1 MALVKI
7 FEGREGHIRQK
18 DGDLDHQLACS
29 NDSLAGAVSQR
40 ACVYSGARVVL
51 NPVTDALHLVHGPIG
66 CASYTWDIRGSS
78 TSGPD
83 LYKSSFSTDMK
94 EIDVIF
100 GGEKKLALALRELA
114 ARYHPPAIFV
124 YSTCIVGVI
133 GDDLG
138 MVCRRASEELKI
150 PVIPVR
156 SEGFKGNKKEGY
168 KAACNALMELIE
180 SGAVPDSRKVS
191 GSGDAPIK
199 SPCTI
204 NLLGEYNVAG
214 DLWSVRPYFE
224 EMGIEVVASLT
235 GDSRVSEIQKASQA
249 RLNLVQC
256 SGSMTF
262 LAKKMEERYGI
273 PYQRI
278 SFFGVEDMSS
288 ALRIAAGFF
297 KDPEITSRA
306 EAIISREVAR
316 IAPQIEHH
324 RSRVAGRLAA
334 IYMGGAAKAVS
345 LVKAFRELGMEVVI
359 IGTQTGDRDDYQKIS
374 YLVRDGTVII
384 DDANPLELKELLVTQ
399 KADLLVAG
407 VKERFLAYKLGIAFC
422 DFNHD
427 RTTTFE
433 GYNGMANFAREV
445 DTTINSPVWRLSRER
460 RPGSSRSAGMPV
472 EGRCENASTGGNV
485 SVEELCDG

>member
-1 MALVKI
+1 MSVVRI
-7 FEGREGHIRQK
+7 FEGREEHIRRK
-18 DGDLDHQLACS
+18 DGATPMPLACN

-66 CASYTWDIRGSS
+66 CASYTWDIRGST

-100 GGEKKLALALRELA
+100 GGEKKLAQALRELA
-114 ARYHPPAIFV
+114 SRYHPPAIFV
-124 YSTCIVGVI
+124 YSTCIVGII

-138 MVCRRASEELKI
+138 TVCRAASEELKI

-180 SGAVPDSRKVS
+180 HGAGDEDTSKKASGKY
-191 GSGDAPIK
+191 
-199 SPCTI
+199 TI

-214 DLWSVRPYFE
+214 DLWSIKPYFE

-235 GDSRVSEIQKASQA
+235 GDSRVSEIKRASHA

-273 PYQRI
+273 PYHRI
-278 SFFGVEDMSS
+278 SFFGIEDMSS
-288 ALRIAAGFF
+288 ALRTAAGFF
-297 KDPEITSRA
+297 KDPEVASRA
-306 EAIISREVAR
+306 EEIIEREVAKVS
-316 IAPQIEHH
+316 PQIEHH
-324 RSRVAGRLAA
+324 RSRVAGHMAA

-374 YLVRDGTVII
+374 YMVRDGTVII
-384 DDANPLELKELLVTQ
+384 DDANPLELKELLVRQ

-433 GYNGMANFAREV
+433 GYRGMANFAKEV
-445 DTTINSPVWRLSRER
+445 DVTINSPVWKLTRER
-460 RPGSSRSAGMPV
+460 KPGLGRSAEIAVGGQFGDESRASAGGSS
-472 EGRCENASTGGNV
+472 N
-485 SVEELCDG
+485 VEELCNS